1 MREARSVITEG
12 GRLVIPSAIR
22 KELNIKVGEEVIMK
36 VESGELHIITYKNA
50 IKQAQALVRRYNK
63 KNVSLTDKLLNERKK
78 DANNEG

>member
-36 VESGELHIITYKNA
+36 VESGELHIFTYKNA

-63 KNVSLTDKLLNERKK
+63 KNVSLTDKLLKERKEDSTK
-78 DANNEG
+78 